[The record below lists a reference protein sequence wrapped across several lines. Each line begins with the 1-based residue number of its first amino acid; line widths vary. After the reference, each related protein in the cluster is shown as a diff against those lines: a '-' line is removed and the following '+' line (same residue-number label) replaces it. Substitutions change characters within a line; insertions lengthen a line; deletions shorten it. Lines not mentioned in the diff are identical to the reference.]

1 MSLTLRN
8 GKVLFRVGYGG
19 ETRLEMASQD
29 RHNTGNWT
37 IVEASR
43 LFDRR
48 KKLEKGVLVNDY
60 LVAKNYFVVSNF
72 FVRYHSL
79 VNTIFPSLILHIL
92 AETTFLLLILSHR
105 HTEGR
110 RRGSRWCPHISSWSG
125 SFA

>member
-1 MSLTLRN
+1 VSLTLRD

-48 KKLEKGVLVNDY
+48 KKLEKGVLVKYY
-60 LVAKNYFVVSNF
+60 LVTRNSFTLYNF
-72 FVRYHSL
+72 FFCQMPQSGPCHHHFRFNIIY
-79 VNTIFPSLILHIL
+79 
-92 AETTFLLLILSHR
+92 LS
-105 HTEGR
+105 
-110 RRGSRWCPHISSWSG
+110 
-125 SFA
+125 